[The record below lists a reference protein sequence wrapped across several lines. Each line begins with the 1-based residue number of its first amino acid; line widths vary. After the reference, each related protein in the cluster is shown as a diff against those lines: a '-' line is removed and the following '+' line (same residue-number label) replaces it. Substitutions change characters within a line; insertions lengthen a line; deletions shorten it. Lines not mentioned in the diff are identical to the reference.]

1 MTPEPA
7 VAVAAKADIT
17 IQEDPQ
23 PGKEMPTERTQGKRC
38 WVCNRSV
45 VECYEAKVKA
55 TPPEPNGY
63 QLDTADA
70 ETEADE
76 AARLMNEVATMKAV
90 AETL

>member
-7 VAVAAKADIT
+7 VAVAAQADVT

-23 PGKEMPTERTQGKRC
+23 PGKEMPTEWMQGKRC
-38 WVCNRSV
+38 WVCSRSV
-45 VECYEAKVKA
+45 VECYEAKAKA
-55 TPPEPNGY
+55 RPPIPNGY

-70 ETEADE
+70 ERKADE
-76 AARLMNEVATMKAV
+76 AARLMTEVATMTAS